1 MANLVHSHPHEICP
15 TTVFPPGLVFIKMDA
30 AVLWEVR
37 MGKYLATTIEW
48 RTVSMA
54 TTIESDV
61 EKKKLII

>member
-1 MANLVHSHPHEICP
+1 MANLVHSHPQEMNPITP
-15 TTVFPPGLVFIKMDA
+15 FRPGLVFIKMNA

-37 MGKYLATTIEW
+37 MRKYPATTVECRI
-48 RTVSMA
+48 VSMA